1 MKKVGYVIASIMM
14 WVVYA
19 MASPDAGTSA
29 QRHDPMVSKGWCH
42 GVNSSKYLVCHSN
55 SEINKKEHYI
65 KKIMIGNMPP
75 CSNIFPF
82 PPGPYRHKPNTVCI
96 PM

>member
-1 MKKVGYVIASIMM
+1 M

-42 GVNSSKYLVCHSN
+42 VVNSSKYLVCHSNSHSN

-65 KKIMIGNMPP
+65 KKVVTDKICTNFPSPP
-75 CSNIFPF
+75 L
-82 PPGPYRHKPNTVCI
+82 GPYMHKPNTVCI